1 MDINRFKKGLN
12 FSNDMINVFSEYANN
27 LDRYFV
33 DEQNR
38 KEHRELYQEY
48 LRLRDN
54 LISITKKNGFYRK
67 KW

>member
-12 FSNDMINVFSEYANN
+12 FSNDMINVFSGYANN
-27 LDRYFV
+27 LDRYFA
-33 DEQNR
+33 DAQNR